1 MNSINYNRR
10 NLLEFFVFNNME
22 YILIK
27 RCYEFNYAAG
37 GDIWSVFFDDIGGRF
52 QSNEKSLSQ

>member
-1 MNSINYNRR
+1 M
-10 NLLEFFVFNNME
+10 EFFVFNNME